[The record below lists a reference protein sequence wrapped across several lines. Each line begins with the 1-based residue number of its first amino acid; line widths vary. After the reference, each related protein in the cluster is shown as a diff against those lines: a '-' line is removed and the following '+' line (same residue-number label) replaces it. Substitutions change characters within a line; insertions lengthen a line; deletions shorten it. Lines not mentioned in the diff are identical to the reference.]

1 MFMVILKKE
10 SESVILKANNHNIIL
25 SNPNKVYWKEED
37 YTKSDLIQYYHMM
50 APYILPY
57 LKNRPMVM
65 RRNPDGIDH
74 PSFFQKDTSK
84 LNLPSW
90 IKTIKIQHDTG
101 LTQYLIVQDEACL
114 LYVVNLGCIEL
125 NPFNSRVKYLD
136 RPDYLVFDLD
146 PEDISMSKVVETAH
160 VLHEILEKA
169 KIANYCKTSGGRG
182 LHIYVP
188 LNAKYTF
195 EQVRR
200 FAEIIAIAA
209 HQQIPEFTS
218 LERMP
223 AKRQKKV
230 YIDTLQNDFSK
241 TLAAAYCI
249 RPKPHA
255 PVSTPLKW
263 SEVKPNLD
271 PSVFNIIS
279 LPKRIKLVGD
289 IFSPVLGPGVD
300 LQHSLKKLEKL
311 IS

>member
-1 MFMVILKKE
+1 MVILKKE
-10 SESVILKANNHNIIL
+10 SEGEILKANNHKIIL
-25 SNPNKVYWKEED
+25 SNPGKIYWKD
-37 YTKSDLIQYYHMM
+37 DHYTKSDLIQYYRAI
-50 APYILPY
+50 APFILPY
-57 LKNRPMVM
+57 LKDRPMVM

-74 PSFFQKDTSK
+74 PSFFQKNTST

-90 IKTIKIQHDTG
+90 IKTIKIQHEVW
-101 LTQYLIVQDEACL
+101 LTQYLIVQDEATL

-125 NPFNSRVKYLD
+125 NPFNSRVKSLEK
-136 RPDYLVFDLD
+136 PDYVVFDLD
-146 PEDISMSKVVETAH
+146 PVDIAINKVVETAH
-160 VLHEILEKA
+160 VLHDILEKA
-169 KIANYCKTSGGRG
+169 QIPNYCKTSGGRG

-188 LNAKYTF
+188 LHAKYTF
-195 EQVRR
+195 EQVRN

-241 TLAAAYCI
+241 TLAVAYCV

-271 PSVFNIIS
+271 PTAFNMTT
-279 LPKRIKLVGD
+279 LPKRLKEVGD
-289 IFSPVLGPGVD
+289 LFTPVLGPGID
-300 LQHSLKKLEKL
+300 LQKSLKKLEKF